1 MPITSIN
8 PATGQPIQSYTEH
21 SPQQVQEKIT
31 QTQEAWKAWRL
42 TAMPTRTEKLLQ
54 LATVLRNRKQQLAEL
69 MALEMGKPIKQ
80 GLAEVEK
87 CARCCEYYAEH
98 AAIHL
103 QDQLIPTDA
112 SKSYVSFQ
120 PLGIVLAIMPW
131 NFPLWQVIRFLAPA
145 LAAGNAA
152 LLKHASNV
160 PGCAI
165 AIEDMIN
172 EAGFPHHIFQT
183 LLISSKEVNAV
194 LEHPYVMAATLTGS
208 SPAGRQVAQ
217 KAGSLLKKV
226 VLELGGSDPYI
237 ILADAD
243 LDAAAEVCVNS
254 RLINS
259 GQSCI
264 AAKRFIV
271 EESIAEKFT
280 QLMLQKMKAKKMG
293 DPLDETTEIGPQ
305 ARVDLRDEL
314 HEQVQQSIARGAVC
328 LLGGEIPPGNHAFYP
343 PTLLTQVQPGMP
355 AYEEELFGPVAVIIV
370 ATDEADAIRIA
381 NDTEFGLGS
390 AIFTRNLTKGEQ
402 IARNELQSGSSFV
415 NQLVQS
421 DSRLPFGGIKT
432 SGFGRE
438 LGMFGIHEFVNIK
451 TVSIK

>member
-1 MPITSIN
+1 MD
-8 PATGQPIQSYTEH
+8 
-21 SPQQVQEKIT
+21 
-31 QTQEAWKAWRL
+31 
-42 TAMPTRTEKLLQ
+42 TRTEKLLQ
-54 LATVLRNRKQQLAEL
+54 LATVLRSRKQELAIL
-69 MALEMGKPIKQ
+69 MAQEMGKPVKQ

-87 CARCCEYYAEH
+87 CAVCCEYYADH
-98 AAIHL
+98 AAAHL
-103 QDQLIPTDA
+103 QDQLIPTEA

-120 PLGIVLAIMPW
+120 PLGIILAIMPW

-145 LAAGNAA
+145 LSAGNAA

-165 AIEDMIN
+165 AIEEMVN
-172 EAGFPHHIFQT
+172 EAGFPAHLFQT

-194 LEHPYVMAATLTGS
+194 LEHPKVMAATLTGS
-208 SPAGRQVAQ
+208 SPAGKQVAQ

-243 LDAAAEVCVNS
+243 LEAAADACVNS

-271 EESIAEKFT
+271 EAPVAEKFT
-280 QLMLQKMKAKKMG
+280 QLLLEKMKAKKMG
-293 DPLDETTEIGPQ
+293 NPLEETTDVGPQ
-305 ARVDLRDEL
+305 ARADLRDEL
-314 HEQVQQSIARGAVC
+314 HEQVSKSIQKGARC
-328 LLGGEIPPGNHAFYP
+328 LLGGEIPEGNHAFYP
-343 PTLLTQVQPGMP
+343 PTLLTNVQPGMP
-355 AYEEELFGPVAVIIV
+355 AYEEELFGPVAAIIT
-370 ATDEADAIRIA
+370 AADEAEAIKIA

-390 AIFTRNLTKGEQ
+390 AIFTSNLEKGEH

-438 LGMFGIHEFVNIK
+438 LGMFGMHEFVNIK

>member
-1 MPITSIN
+1 MPITSFN
-8 PATGQPIQSYTEH
+8 PATGQPIQSYTAH
-21 SPQQVQEKIT
+21 TPQQVQEKII
-31 QTQEAWKAWRL
+31 QTQEAWLAWRL
-42 TAMPTRTEKLLQ
+42 TTMDTRTEKLRQ
-54 LATVLRNRKQQLAEL
+54 LATVLRNRKQELATL
-69 MALEMGKPIKQ
+69 MAQEMGKPVKQ

-103 QDQLIPTDA
+103 QDQLIPTEA

-120 PLGIVLAIMPW
+120 PLGIILAIMPW

-145 LAAGNAA
+145 LSAGNAA

-165 AIEDMIN
+165 AIEEMVN
-172 EAGFPHHIFQT
+172 EAGFPAHLFQT

-194 LEHPYVMAATLTGS
+194 LEHPKVMAATLTGS
-208 SPAGRQVAQ
+208 SPAGKQVAQ

-243 LDAAAEVCVNS
+243 LEAAADACVNS

-271 EESIAEKFT
+271 EAPVAEKFT
-280 QLMLQKMKAKKMG
+280 QLLLEKMKAKKMG
-293 DPLDETTEIGPQ
+293 DPLEETTDVGPQ
-305 ARVDLRDEL
+305 ARADLRDEL
-314 HEQVQQSIARGAVC
+314 HEQVSKSIQKGARC
-328 LLGGEIPPGNHAFYP
+328 LLGGEIPEGNHAFYP
-343 PTLLTQVQPGMP
+343 PTLLTNVQPGMP
-355 AYEEELFGPVAVIIV
+355 AYEEELFGPVAAIIT
-370 ATDEADAIRIA
+370 ATDEAEAIKIA

-390 AIFTRNLTKGEQ
+390 AIFTSNLEKGER

-438 LGMFGIHEFVNIK
+438 LGMFGMHEFVNIK

>member
-21 SPQQVQEKIT
+21 SPQQVQEKIA

-42 TAMPTRTEKLLQ
+42 TPMDKRKEYLLN
-54 LATVLRNRKQQLAEL
+54 LATVLRNRKQALAEL

-87 CARCCEYYAEH
+87 CASCCEYYAEH

-103 QDQLIPTDA
+103 QDQLIPTEA

-131 NFPLWQVIRFLAPA
+131 NFPFWQVIRFLAPA

-165 AIEDMIN
+165 AIEEMVI
-172 EAGFPHHIFQT
+172 EAGFPQQLFQS
-183 LLISSKEVNAV
+183 LLISSKQVNTV
-194 LEHPYVMAATLTGS
+194 LEHPHVMAATLTGS
-208 SPAGRQVAQ
+208 SPAGKEVAQ

-243 LDAAAEVCVNS
+243 LEAAAEASVNS

-271 EESIAEKFT
+271 EASIAEAFT

-293 DPLDETTEIGPQ
+293 DPLDETTDIGPQ
-305 ARVDLRDEL
+305 ARADLRDEL
-314 HEQVQQSIARGAVC
+314 HEQVQRSIEKGAVC
-328 LLGGEIPPGNHAFYP
+328 LLGGQIPEGNHAFYP
-343 PTLLTQVQPGMP
+343 ATLLTKVQPGMP
-355 AYEEELFGPVAVIIV
+355 AYEEELFGPVAAIIK
-370 ATDEADAIRIA
+370 AKDEADAILIA

-390 AIFTRNLTKGEQ
+390 AIFTRDLAKGER

-451 TVSIK
+451 TISIK

>member
-21 SPQQVQEKIT
+21 SPEQVQEKIN
-31 QTQEAWKAWRL
+31 QTQEAWKVWRG
-42 TAMPTRTEKLLQ
+42 TPMATRTSHLQ
-54 LATVLRNRKQQLAEL
+54 TLSTVLRNRKKQLAEL
-69 MALEMGKPIKQ
+69 MALEMGKPLQQ

-87 CARCCEYYAEH
+87 CARCCEYYAEY
-98 AAIHL
+98 AATYL
-103 QDQLIPTDA
+103 QDQLIPTEA

-131 NFPLWQVIRFLAPA
+131 NFPFWQVIRFLAPA

-165 AIEDMIN
+165 AIEEMVM
-172 EAGFPHHIFQT
+172 EAGFPQHLFQT
-183 LLISSKEVNAV
+183 LLISSKQVNAV
-194 LEHPYVMAATLTGS
+194 LEHPNVMAATLTGS
-208 SPAGRQVAQ
+208 SPAGKAVAQ

-243 LDAAAEVCVNS
+243 LDAAAEACVNS

-271 EESIAEKFT
+271 EAPIEEAFT

-293 DPLDETTEIGPQ
+293 DPLNPSTDIGPQ
-305 ARVDLRDEL
+305 ARADLRDEL
-314 HEQVQQSIARGAVC
+314 HDQVRRSVEKGAIC
-328 LLGGEIPPGNHAFYP
+328 LLGGQIPEGHHAFYP
-343 PTLLTQVQPGMP
+343 ATLLTNVKPGMP
-355 AYEEELFGPVAVIIV
+355 AYEEELFGPVAAIIK
-370 ATDEADAIRIA
+370 ATDETDAIRIA
-381 NDTEFGLGS
+381 NDTVFGLGS
-390 AIFTRNLTKGEQ
+390 AIFTGNIAKGEK

-438 LGMFGIHEFVNIK
+438 LGMFGILEFINIK
-451 TVSIK
+451 TVSLK

>member
-1 MPITSIN
+1 MAITSIN
-8 PATGQPIQSYTEH
+8 PATGQPIQSYTAH
-21 SPQQVQEKIT
+21 TPQQVQEKIAA
-31 QTQEAWKAWRL
+31 TQEAWKAWRL
-42 TAMPTRTEKLLQ
+42 TTMETRTKYLTG
-54 LATVLRNRKQQLAEL
+54 LATVLRNRKQALAEL
-69 MALEMGKPIKQ
+69 MAQEMGKPLKQ

-98 AAIHL
+98 AAFHL
-103 QDQLIPTDA
+103 QDQLISTEA

-145 LAAGNAA
+145 LSAGNAA

-165 AIEDMIN
+165 AIEEMVN
-172 EAGFPHHIFQT
+172 EAGFPAHLFQT

-194 LEHPYVMAATLTGS
+194 LEHPKVMAATLTGS
-208 SPAGRQVAQ
+208 SPAGKQVAQ

-243 LDAAAEVCVNS
+243 LEAAAEACVNS

-271 EESIAEKFT
+271 EAPVAEKFT
-280 QLMLQKMKAKKMG
+280 QLLLEKMKAKKMG
-293 DPLDETTEIGPQ
+293 DPLEETTDVGPQ
-305 ARVDLRDEL
+305 ARADLRDEL
-314 HEQVQQSIARGAVC
+314 HEQVSKSIQKGARC
-328 LLGGEIPPGNHAFYP
+328 LLGGEIPEGNHAFYP
-343 PTLLTQVQPGMP
+343 PTLLTNVQPGMP
-355 AYEEELFGPVAVIIV
+355 AYEEEFFGPVAAIIT
-370 ATDEADAIRIA
+370 AADAAEAIKIA

-390 AIFTRNLTKGEQ
+390 AIFTSDLEKGER

-438 LGMFGIHEFVNIK
+438 LGMFGMHEFVNIK